1 MAAGAHNWRICHVSQ
16 GIKPR
21 VGRLLQPFIEPF
33 HNTAWT
39 ERLGS
44 KSDRDYN
51 RGIDCYLLLQPMTQE
66 TSATATVPAPIS
78 IGALKASCSACS
90 MHQLC
95 LPMGLENADI
105 DRLDKI
111 IGRRRRLE
119 KDERLY
125 AMGEPFRSLYA
136 VRFGHF
142 KTYQINAAG
151 EQQITGFQMAGELL
165 GMDAISGDRHH
176 CDAVALEDSEVCEIP
191 FSRLEELFGEVPA
204 LLRHFH
210 RIMSQEITREQNVML
225 LLGNMRAEQR
235 FAVFLVNLSARYAAR
250 GYSSTSFA
258 LRMSREDIGNYLGLT
273 IESVSRLLSRF
284 KKQGWIAVDKREVTL
299 LEPARLRAIAAGTE
313 QCTPMA

>member
-1 MAAGAHNWRICHVSQ
+1 MISADTISFD
-16 GIKPR
+16 KPIN
-21 VGRLLQPFIEPF
+21 V
-33 HNTAWT
+33 N
-39 ERLGS
+39 
-44 KSDRDYN
+44 
-51 RGIDCYLLLQPMTQE
+51 
-66 TSATATVPAPIS
+66 
-78 IGALKASCSACS
+78 ALKISCAACS

-95 LPMGLENADI
+95 LPMGLEDADI

-111 IGRRRRLE
+111 IGKRRRLE
-119 KDERLY
+119 RDEALY
-125 AMGEPFRSLYA
+125 KMGEPFRNLYA

-151 EQQITGFQMAGELL
+151 ESQITGFQMAGELL

-191 FSRLEELFGEVPA
+191 FAHLEELFGEVPA

-235 FAVFLVNLSARYAAR
+235 FAVFLINLSARYAAR
-250 GYSSTSFA
+250 GYSATRFQ

-273 IESVSRLLSRF
+273 IESISRLLSRF
-284 KKQGWIAVDKREVTL
+284 KKLGLVQVDKREVVL
-299 LEPARLRAIAAGTE
+299 LEPARLKAMAAGTE
-313 QCTPMA
+313 QCSPMA